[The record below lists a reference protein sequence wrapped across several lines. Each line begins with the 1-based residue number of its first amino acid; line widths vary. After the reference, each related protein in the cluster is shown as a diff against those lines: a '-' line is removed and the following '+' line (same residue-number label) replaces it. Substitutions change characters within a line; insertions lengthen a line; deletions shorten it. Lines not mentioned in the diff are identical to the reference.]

1 CCGGGRKEKKKGLP
15 KWYTFVPLFVIG
27 FLFLAFLRTIGDMT
41 LEKTQLAFGI
51 LKFSTWEN
59 IYTYSSSFGT
69 TYLLGM
75 AMAGVGLSTNFKMFK
90 GIGIKPF
97 IIGFIAAITIGIISI
112 TLISIFGRF
121 ITL

>member
-1 CCGGGRKEKKKGLP
+1 M
-15 KWYTFVPLFVIG
+15 
-27 FLFLAFLRTIGDMT
+27 AFLRTIGDMT